1 VNEVTT
7 LRRHQEAAHRGDYLK
22 WAKSNNFV
30 SMLPKDAK
38 RRREDAAADQQSS
51 INGHLKPR
59 VPNERVIQYT
69 DALFREAAT
78 QWLIDT
84 DQPIE
89 ALEHPAF
96 KNMVDIAARA
106 TNGVI
111 LPDRRQTRRAIIDL
125 FKQNLTNLCKRL
137 LVCVPFLYSSSLVSH
152 YILE

>member
-1 VNEVTT
+1 
-7 LRRHQEAAHRGDYLK
+7 
-22 WAKSNNFV
+22 
-30 SMLPKDAK
+30 
-38 RRREDAAADQQSS
+38 QSS

-59 VPNERVIQYT
+59 VPNEQVVQYT
-69 DALFREAAT
+69 DALFQEATT

-96 KNMVDIAARA
+96 KNMVDIAAHA

-111 LPDRRQTRRAIIDL
+111 LPDCRQTWHAIIDL

-137 LVCVPFLYSSSLVSH
+137 LVCVLFWL
-152 YILE
+152 IF